1 MTIRTEE
8 KVINNH
14 KYVVS
19 LFPAMQGYLLA
30 RKLIDVFV
38 SDSPVS
44 KLCEIDK
51 DGSLLLELLS
61 NTIRDDLAINKGTFD
76 NIFTGNLKE
85 MMDAVMFVF
94 EVNFKDF
101 LGENAI
107 GELTDQ
113 ARVMLQTPQE
123 NLANN

>member
-1 MTIRTEE
+1 MQKSETKE
-8 KVINNH
+8 INQH

-30 RKLIDVFV
+30 RKLINVFT
-38 SDSPVS
+38 DKDPVS

-51 DGSLLLELLS
+51 DGELILKLFS
-61 NTIRDDLAINKGTFD
+61 GTIRDDLAISKATFG

-85 MMDAVMFVF
+85 MMDALMFVF

-101 LGENAI
+101 LQEDAI
-107 GELTDQ
+107 GDLAKQAKELVE
-113 ARVMLQTPQE
+113 AKAQE
-123 NLANN
+123 A